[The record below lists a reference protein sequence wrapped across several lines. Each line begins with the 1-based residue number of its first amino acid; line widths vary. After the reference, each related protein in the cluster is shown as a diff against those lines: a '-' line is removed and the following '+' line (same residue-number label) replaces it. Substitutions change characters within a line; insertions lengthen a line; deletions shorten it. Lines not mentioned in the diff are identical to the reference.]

1 MPINKIIKFFILGGI
16 LTLLEWVGFYLL
28 NYRFHINYI
37 FASITMF
44 ILISAL
50 GVIVYRHFIFKQQG
64 ILIRNEVILSY
75 AINTLGIVLN
85 SLILW
90 VCVRFFHIEIMLGKV
105 IASFIVAFYGFF
117 ARAAII
123 YKG

>member
-1 MPINKIIKFFILGGI
+1 MLNNKLVKFFILGGI
-16 LTLLEWVGFYLL
+16 LTLIEWAGFYILSYKL
-28 NYRFHINYI
+28 HIHYI
-37 FASITMF
+37 IASIIMF
-44 ILISAL
+44 VFVSAL
-50 GVIVYRHFIFKQQG
+50 GIFVYRKFVFDKSSVSIKS
-64 ILIRNEVILSY
+64 EVILSY
-75 AINTLGIVLN
+75 SINTLGIALN

-90 VCVRFFHIEIMLGKV
+90 ICVSEFHIEAMLAKV